1 MTDLVAARR
10 PFVDGQWVGGEGGE
24 LVVASPATEQ
34 TIATVEAASTGQV
47 ERAIGAARRASDEG
61 PWPRL
66 SAPERIAAVL
76 RLADALEAR
85 RDVLIETV
93 IGEAGCPRGVTEIAQ
108 VGMALHS
115 IRELTDLYG
124 RMPAWEHNEVPLADH
139 LVGSAVRLSIRR
151 YEPTGVVAAI
161 TPYNFPFITNVWK
174 VVPALLAGCTTVL
187 RPSPLTPLEARV
199 LGEAAEEAELPPGV
213 LNVVPEAGDEGAIL
227 LTTHPGVDV
236 VSFTGSTTVGRAV
249 AAQAAPTL
257 KRVIL
262 ELGGKSVQIHL
273 PDALDGDGNGGLGG
287 VVASSMIVFASHA
300 GQGCAL
306 QTRLLVPEDR
316 RADVV
321 DAVAA
326 AASSLP
332 VGDPADPAKLVGPLI
347 TAAQRDRVHG
357 IVTDAVDAGARLVC
371 GGKPPAEPT
380 TGWFYEPTV
389 LDVPDQS
396 NPVAQPEVFG
406 PVLAVLGYRDVDE
419 AVAIANDSEL
429 GLSGGVYTGDL
440 ALGLSI
446 AERIRSGTVQV
457 NTGWASGYT
466 PMGGYKQSGYGR
478 ERGAAG
484 IRAFQEL
491 KHVVVGSR

>member
-1 MTDLVAARR
+1 MMASILADTRTGEGPVTDLVAARR
-10 PFVDGQWVGGEGGE
+10 PFVDGQWVDGEGGE
-24 LVVASPATEQ
+24 LAVASPATEQ
-34 TIATVEAASTGQV
+34 TIATVEAASTAQV
-47 ERAIGAARRASDEG
+47 ERAIGAARRAFDEG

-66 SAPERIAAVL
+66 TPQERIAAVR
-76 RLADALEAR
+76 RLGDALEAR

-93 IGEAGCPRGVTEIAQ
+93 IGEAGCPRGVTEVAQ

-115 IRELTDLYG
+115 IHELTDLYG
-124 RMPAWEHNEVPLADH
+124 RMPAWEHNEVPLTDH

-187 RPSPLTPLEARV
+187 RPSPLTPLEATV

-213 LNVVPEAGDEGAIL
+213 LNVVPEEGSEGAIL

-236 VSFTGSTTVGRAV
+236 VSFTGSTAVGRAV

-273 PDALDGDGNGGLGG
+273 PDALDDLGG
-287 VVASSMIVFASHA
+287 VVGASMVVFASHA

-306 QTRLLVPEDR
+306 QTRLLVPEGR
-316 RADVV
+316 KAEVI

-326 AASSLP
+326 AAGGLP

-357 IVTDAVDAGARLVC
+357 IVTDAVDAGARLVT
-371 GGKPPAEPT
+371 GGKPPAELAA
-380 TGWFYEPTV
+380 GWFYEPTV
-389 LDVPDQS
+389 LDVPDPG
-396 NPVAQPEVFG
+396 NPVAQREVFG
-406 PVLAVLGYRDVDE
+406 PVLAVLGYRDIDE

-478 ERGAAG
+478 ERGAP
-484 IRAFQEL
+484 
-491 KHVVVGSR
+491 